1 MDTDFR
7 ETSSIEED
15 KAQRSNRDKT
25 IEGRLHALYRSTS
38 EQLIREEDT
47 ILSNDHQG
55 CLYVKG
61 ILLRLPYSQVLVP
74 PASKL
79 KHQEPSMQFGYPPS
93 SKSRREQ
100 ILSMSQEAFPV
111 VEDQNERYDF
121 LFVSAIPIV
130 DMRLIWLHLM
140 VLRWHN
146 GIAQRVGVAK
156 VLFSEDKLV
165 KLWTYCDARYQVFWL
180 G

>member
-1 MDTDFR
+1 
-7 ETSSIEED
+7 
-15 KAQRSNRDKT
+15 
-25 IEGRLHALYRSTS
+25 
-38 EQLIREEDT
+38 
-47 ILSNDHQG
+47 
-55 CLYVKG
+55 
-61 ILLRLPYSQVLVP
+61 
-74 PASKL
+74 
-79 KHQEPSMQFGYPPS
+79 
-93 SKSRREQ
+93 
-100 ILSMSQEAFPV
+100 MSQEAFPV